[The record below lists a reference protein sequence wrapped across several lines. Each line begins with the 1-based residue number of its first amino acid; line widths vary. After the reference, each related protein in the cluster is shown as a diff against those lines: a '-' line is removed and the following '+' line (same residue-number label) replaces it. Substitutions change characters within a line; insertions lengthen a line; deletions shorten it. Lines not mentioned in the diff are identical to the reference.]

1 MVNRVTP
8 MEKASRLLDLV
19 PYLYANQGV
28 SIEKLAS
35 DFKITRQEILS
46 DLNTLWMC
54 GESRF
59 DLIELEFESGFV
71 YIRNAQAINLV
82 RSLSTQ
88 ESLSIILGLEL
99 LKDELGDKRPELV
112 GEIESIK
119 ATLTPGLSSVVAASA
134 GIKASLIE
142 AVERAINGRKNLRID
157 YHSIAEDKHSSRVVV
172 PIEKVRRD
180 GHDFLVA
187 FCTTANAKRSF
198 RLDRISAADVVD
210 AERQTPQELTANS
223 ETILVTI
230 KVHGNTRHFK
240 ETFST
245 YSELGEGMY
254 EVEVY
259 SPRWLLREVIASGG
273 ELEIVGPLE
282 LRQELLRLTRA
293 VSDQYR

>member
-35 DFKITRQEILS
+35 DFKITQQEILS

-71 YIRNAQAINLV
+71 YIRNAQAINMV

-99 LKDELGDKRPELV
+99 LKDELGDNRPELV

-134 GIKASLIE
+134 GIKASLID
-142 AVERAINGRKNLRID
+142 AVEQAISGRKNLRID
-157 YHSIAEDKHSSRVVV
+157 YHSIAEDKYSSRIVI

-187 FCTTANAKRSF
+187 FCTSAHAKRSF
-198 RLDRISAADVVD
+198 RLDRISTAEVVD
-210 AERQTPQELTANS
+210 AQRQAPQESAPNS

-240 ETFST
+240 ETFT
-245 YSELGEGMY
+245 AFTEQGDGIYR
-254 EVEVY
+254 VEVY
-259 SPRWLLREVIASGG
+259 SPRWLIREVIASGG
-273 ELEIVGPLE
+273 ELEIVQPLD
-282 LRQELLRLTRA
+282 LRQELLRLTKA
-293 VSDQYR
+293 VSDEYR

>member
-1 MVNRVTP
+1 

-71 YIRNAQAINLV
+71 YIRNAQAINMV

-99 LKDELGDKRPELV
+99 LKDELGDKRPELI

-134 GIKASLIE
+134 GIKASLLE
-142 AVERAINGRKNLRID
+142 AVERAINNRKNLRID
-157 YHSIAEDKHSSRVVV
+157 YHSIAEDKHSSRIVL

-210 AERQTPQELTANS
+210 AAAMGCQRLLPLHCHGIYCCCCCCWRKNAAGEAAVAAAVAAALLPATAAAIATPTGMSCRSAAY
-223 ETILVTI
+223 
-230 KVHGNTRHFK
+230 HRHA
-240 ETFST
+240 
-245 YSELGEGMY
+245 GVAAQPPG
-254 EVEVY
+254 
-259 SPRWLLREVIASGG
+259 WLWRV
-273 ELEIVGPLE
+273 
-282 LRQELLRLTRA
+282 
-293 VSDQYR
+293 